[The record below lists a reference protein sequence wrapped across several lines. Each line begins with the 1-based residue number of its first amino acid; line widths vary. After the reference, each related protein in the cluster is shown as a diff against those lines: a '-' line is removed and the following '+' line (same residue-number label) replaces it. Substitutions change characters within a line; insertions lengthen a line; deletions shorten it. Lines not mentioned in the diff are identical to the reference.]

1 MAMVI
6 RRRSTS
12 RTGAL
17 VGHDDKEE
25 EHEQDWCTSGS

>member
-1 MAMVI
+1 MVI
-6 RRRSTS
+6 RRRRRS

-25 EHEQDWCTSGS
+25 EHEQNWYTSVS